1 MENEE
6 SHIVALLHG
15 RKREAISLLYDRFAP
30 TLYGIVLRIV
40 HSKELAEDVVQE
52 AFIKAWRHGHTYDP
66 QKGTLFT
73 WLLNIARNAAIDK
86 TRTAAF
92 KRNLRQQPI
101 DNGMCNDTLHS
112 VEQRPD
118 HIGLDKMVNELEEKH
133 RVIIDLIYFQ
143 GFTHTE
149 VPDHLKIPLGT
160 VKTRLRIALRELR
173 KYFGEQ
179 KVKFWII
186 TICYWFLN
194 I

>member
-6 SHIVALLHG
+6 SHIVALLHE
-15 RKREAISLLYDRFAP
+15 RNRDAIALLYDRFGP

-40 HSKELAEDVVQE
+40 HSKELAEDVVQD
-52 AFIKAWRHGHTYDP
+52 AFVKAWRHGHTYDP

-101 DNGMCNDTLHS
+101 DNGMCNDAGHS

-118 HIGLDKMVNELEEKH
+118 HIGLDNIVNELEEKH

-149 VPDHLKIPLGT
+149 VTDHLKIPLGT

-179 KVKFWII
+179 KVNFWII
-186 TICYWFLN
+186 TVCYWFLN

>member
-1 MENEE
+1 MKNEE
-6 SHIVALLHG
+6 SHIVNLLQQQN
-15 RKREAISLLYDRFAP
+15 REAISILYDRYAP

-52 AFIKAWRHGHTYDP
+52 AFIKAWRNGSSYDP

-86 TRTAAF
+86 TRSAAY
-92 KRNLRQQPI
+92 RRARAIQPI
-101 DNGMCNDTLHS
+101 DEQVNGTS
-112 VEQRPD
+112 VFAVEQRPE

-149 VPDHLKIPLGT
+149 VTDHLKIPLGT

-179 KVKFWII
+179 KVGFWII
-186 TICYWFLN
+186 TICFWFLTV
-194 I
+194 